1 MATEILVNDGGA
13 PARIL
18 PFYASAAIT
27 GGQALDIVNG
37 SGTPDGQVVAAS
49 AHGAAAQ
56 CVGFALTDASAGGTA
71 SVITGK
77 GVILNVFCSGTI
89 DEGDLLQVT
98 ADGSLVPG
106 TTADSGV
113 AVALEAAAHGSTNT
127 LTRVITI

>member
-18 PFYASAAIT
+18 PFFASAAVT
-27 GGQALDIVNG
+27 GGQAVDIVNG
-37 SGTPDGQVVAAS
+37 SGTPDGQIVASS

-56 CVGFALTDASAGGTA
+56 HVGWCLTDTAISGTA
-71 SVITGK
+71 SIITGK

-89 DEGDLLQVT
+89 DEGDLLEVT

-106 TTADSGV
+106 TTNNAGV
-113 AVALEAAAHGSTNT
+113 AVALQAGAYGSTNT
-127 LTRVITI
+127 LSRVITI

>member
-18 PFYASAAIT
+18 PFTASAAVT
-27 GGQALDIVNG
+27 GGQAVDIVNG
-37 SGTPDGQVVAAS
+37 SGTPEGQVVAAS

-56 CVGFALTDASAGGTA
+56 TVGWVLTDATSGSNC

-77 GVILNVFCSGTI
+77 GIILNVFCSGTI

-98 ADGSLVPG
+98 ADGSLVTG
-106 TTADSGV
+106 TTADAGV
-113 AVALEAAAHGSTNT
+113 AVALEAGTYGTTNT
-127 LTRVITI
+127 LSRVIVI